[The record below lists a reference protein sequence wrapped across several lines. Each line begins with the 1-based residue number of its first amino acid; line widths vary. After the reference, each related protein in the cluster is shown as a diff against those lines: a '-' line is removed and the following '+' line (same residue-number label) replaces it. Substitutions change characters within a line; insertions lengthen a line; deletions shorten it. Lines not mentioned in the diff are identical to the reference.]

1 MAPRAERKNPLMHL
15 VAGGVAGVVESSCC
29 HPLDTI
35 KTRMQL
41 RTKGGSTKGPLRTA
55 SSIVSKE
62 GFFALYKGL
71 SAVMMGIAPKMAV
84 RFSSFETY
92 KEWLGANP
100 AKSKGLVF
108 LAGLGSGVTEAV
120 LVVTPAEV
128 CKIRMQAQFHSMLDP
143 QEMARRKYRNVLQ
156 TAAVV
161 VREEGL
167 GALYKGLAPTV
178 LRQGCNQAVNF
189 TCYQMFKTQLSAY
202 LGRDELAS
210 WQHMLLGGLSGGI
223 GPCVNNPLDVVK
235 TRLQKQVV
243 IPGQAPKYGSFI
255 SSISL
260 IAKEE
265 GVKALWKGLTPR
277 LMRIMPGQAITFMT
291 YEWVSKRL
299 PASISGASIKGASA

>member
-1 MAPRAERKNPLMHL
+1 MAPKDQRKNPLMHL

-55 SSIVSKE
+55 SNIITKE

-84 RFSSFETY
+84 RFTSFETY
-92 KEWLGANP
+92 KEWLGAAP
-100 AKSKGLVF
+100 AGNKGLVF

-128 CKIRMQAQFHSMLDP
+128 CKIRMQAQFHSLLDP

-156 TAAVV
+156 TAVV
-161 VREEGL
+161 VAREEGV

-189 TCYQMFKTQLSAY
+189 TCYQMFKTKLSSY

-243 IPGQAPKYGSFI
+243 LPGQAPKYGSFM

-265 GVKALWKGLTPR
+265 GIKALWKGLTPR

-299 PASISGASIKGASA
+299 PASITEATASA

>member
-1 MAPRAERKNPLMHL
+1 MAKREQQRKDPIVHL
-15 VAGGVAGVVESSCC
+15 VAGGIAGAVESSTC
-29 HPLDTI
+29 HPLDTV
-35 KTRMQL
+35 KTRTQL
-41 RTKGGSTKGPLRTA
+41 TSLGPMVTA
-55 SSIVSKE
+55 RRIVERE
-62 GFFALYKGL
+62 GFFALYRGL
-71 SAVMMGIAPKMAV
+71 SAVMAGIVPKMSV
-84 RFSSFETY
+84 RFSAFETY
-92 KEWLGANP
+92 KGWLGAD
-100 AKSKGLVF
+100 AQSKGLVF

-128 CKIRMQAQFHSMLDP
+128 CKIRMQAQLLPVIDGGESGGGG
-143 QEMARRKYRNVLQ
+143 ASASKVKYRDVLQ
-156 TAAVV
+156 TAVAV
-161 VREEGL
+161 VREEGV

-189 TCYQMFKTQLSAY
+189 TCYQTFKAQLSAY

-210 WQHMLLGGLSGGI
+210 WQHMLVGGLSGGI

-243 IPGQAPKYGSFI
+243 IPGQAPKYGSFM

-299 PASISGASIKGASA
+299 PASLGAGLMS

>member
-1 MAPRAERKNPLMHL
+1 MAPRNDRKNPLMHL
-15 VAGGVAGVVESSCC
+15 VAGGLAGVVESSCC
-29 HPLDTI
+29 HPLDTV

-41 RTKGGSTKGPLRTA
+41 RIKGGSTKGPLRTA
-55 SSIVSKE
+55 SSIITKE
-62 GFFALYKGL
+62 GFLALYKGL
-71 SAVMMGIAPKMAV
+71 SAVMMGIVPKMAV
-84 RFSSFETY
+84 RFTSFETY
-92 KEWLGANP
+92 KEWLGASPTGN
-100 AKSKGLVF
+100 KGLVF

-120 LVVTPAEV
+120 VVVTPAEV
-128 CKIRMQAQFHSMLDP
+128 CKIRMQAQFHSLLDP
-143 QEMARRKYRNVLQ
+143 EEMARRKYRNVLQ
-156 TAAVV
+156 TAVV
-161 VREEGL
+161 VAREEGV

-189 TCYQMFKTQLSAY
+189 TCYQIFKTQLSLY
-202 LGRDELAS
+202 TGSEELAS

-243 IPGQAPKYGSFI
+243 IPGQAPKYGGFMSG
-255 SSISL
+255 ISL

-299 PASISGASIKGASA
+299 PASFTASK

>member
-1 MAPRAERKNPLMHL
+1 MAPRNDRKNPLMHL

-29 HPLDTI
+29 HPLDTV

-41 RTKGGSTKGPLRTA
+41 RIKGGSTKGPLRTA
-55 SSIVSKE
+55 SSIITKE
-62 GFFALYKGL
+62 GFLALYKGL
-71 SAVMMGIAPKMAV
+71 SAVMMGIVPKMAV
-84 RFSSFETY
+84 RFTSFETY
-92 KEWLGANP
+92 KEWLGASPTGN
-100 AKSKGLVF
+100 KGLVF

-120 LVVTPAEV
+120 VVVTPAEV
-128 CKIRMQAQFHSMLDP
+128 CKIRMQAQFHSLLDP
-143 QEMARRKYRNVLQ
+143 EEMARRKYRNVLQ
-156 TAAVV
+156 TAVV
-161 VREEGL
+161 VAREEGV

-189 TCYQMFKTQLSAY
+189 TCYQIFKTQLSLY
-202 LGRDELAS
+202 TGSEELAS

-243 IPGQAPKYGSFI
+243 IPGQAPKYGGFI
-255 SSISL
+255 SAISL

-299 PASISGASIKGASA
+299 PASFTASK

>member
-1 MAPRAERKNPLMHL
+1 MTPRNDRKNPLMHL

-29 HPLDTI
+29 HPLDTV

-41 RTKGGSTKGPLRTA
+41 RIKGGSTKGPLRTA
-55 SSIVSKE
+55 SSIITKE
-62 GFFALYKGL
+62 GFLALYKGL
-71 SAVMMGIAPKMAV
+71 SAVMMGIVPKMAV
-84 RFSSFETY
+84 RFTSFETY
-92 KEWLGANP
+92 KEWLGASPTGN
-100 AKSKGLVF
+100 KGLVF

-120 LVVTPAEV
+120 VVVTPAEV
-128 CKIRMQAQFHSMLDP
+128 CKIRMQAQFHSLLDP
-143 QEMARRKYRNVLQ
+143 EEMARRKYRNVLQ
-156 TAAVV
+156 TAVV
-161 VREEGL
+161 VAREEGV

-189 TCYQMFKTQLSAY
+189 TCYQMFKTQLSLY
-202 LGRDELAS
+202 TGSEELAS

-243 IPGQAPKYGSFI
+243 IPGQAPKYGGFMSG
-255 SSISL
+255 ISL

-299 PASISGASIKGASA
+299 PASFTARK

>member
-1 MAPRAERKNPLMHL
+1 
-15 VAGGVAGVVESSCC
+15 SSASD
-29 HPLDTI
+29 HP
-35 KTRMQL
+35 
-41 RTKGGSTKGPLRTA
+41 
-55 SSIVSKE
+55 
-62 GFFALYKGL
+62 
-71 SAVMMGIAPKMAV
+71 
-84 RFSSFETY
+84 
-92 KEWLGANP
+92 
-100 AKSKGLVF
+100 GLVF

-128 CKIRMQAQFHSMLDP
+128 CKIRMQAQFHSLLDP

-156 TAAVV
+156 TAALVA
-161 VREEGL
+161 REEGV

-189 TCYQMFKTQLSAY
+189 TFYQIFKTQLSSY

-210 WQHMLLGGLSGGI
+210 WQHMLLGGISGGI

-235 TRLQKQVV
+235 TRLQKQVF
-243 IPGQAPKYGSFI
+243 ILGQAPKYGGFVPG
-255 SSISL
+255 ISL

-291 YEWVSKRL
+291 YEWVSVRL
-299 PASISGASIKGASA
+299 PSSI